1 MLPRSLYELLPFI
14 YLALGAIGSAVFDS
28 ELTLIASLLMM
39 LVGFIVLWMRVDY
52 RRSIYDVANEAVY
65 LVERSDDDRREQA
78 SSIFPMS
85 DDSGAVVIGNRR
97 LAERRTENA

>member
-14 YLALGAIGSAVFDS
+14 YLAIGAIGSAVFDS
-28 ELTLIASLLMM
+28 ELTLFASLLIMF
-39 LVGFIVLWMRVDY
+39 VGFIILWMRVDY
-52 RRSIYDVANEAVY
+52 RRSVHDVVNEAVY
-65 LVERSDDDRREQA
+65 LVDRSDADRREQA

-97 LAERRTENA
+97 LGERRTENA